1 MEIKIIHFW
10 SCFWYYKF
18 LSRFTFYGTG
28 LGTKPPWG
36 VMTGCAPLHLP
47 AILFP
52 YFPLARKCLGVIR
65 SCCEGKE
72 TRSFL
77 KTSLVGAVETP
88 TQENEFDK
96 KHQIQFLTTFMASF
110 VHKVTSTQPR
120 NTPKFRIVSYLKV
133 CYLPKM

>member
-1 MEIKIIHFW
+1 
-10 SCFWYYKF
+10 
-18 LSRFTFYGTG
+18 
-28 LGTKPPWG
+28 
-36 VMTGCAPLHLP
+36 MTGCAPFHLP

-52 YFPLARKCLGVIR
+52 YFPLARKCLGVIC

-77 KTSLVGAVETP
+77 KTNLVGAVETP